1 MKFIEP
7 SVTIVKGLSPLQ
19 KIALIARVCT
29 GTQDKAETTPEA
41 ALAFCRKLLDMGHT
55 SPFEHARVIVPYD
68 PNKQKH
74 LRFKGKAP
82 YGIASR
88 IENVGVWSYAINARD
103 LLAEGRT
110 LEEIG
115 WYEDADGYLTAC
127 FDISIGISRELCR
140 HRSMS
145 FMERST
151 RWCSWKPEEGGI
163 EFVAPENY
171 HESQHME
178 TNYNA
183 AFMLAETFY
192 YAMLKH
198 GNPRE
203 MARSVLPLA
212 TATRL
217 YVTGTFEHWAALLR
231 LRLGKRAHPAMRRI
245 MQQLCELPD
254 FPVEIKNMVNHE
266 D

>member
-7 SVTIVKGLSPLQ
+7 SVTIVKGLPPLQ

-29 GTQDKAETTPEA
+29 GTQDKAETTPET
-41 ALAFCRKLLDMGHT
+41 ALAFCRKLLNMGHT

-151 RWCSWKPEEGGI
+151 RWCSWSPEDGGV
-163 EFVAPENY
+163 EFVRPAHILNPEVLALAC
-171 HESQHME
+171 S
-178 TNYNA
+178 NA
-183 AFMLAETFY
+183 EDEYFAMLANSE
-192 YAMLKH
+192 A
-198 GNPRE
+198 RE
-203 MARSVLPLA
+203 FARDVLPLA

-231 LRLGKRAHPAMRRI
+231 LRLGKRAHPEMRRI
-245 MQQLCELPD
+245 MGMLCELPD
-254 FPVEIKNMVNHE
+254 FPAEIKNMVNHAE
-266 D
+266 E